1 MESRNA
7 LDNIH
12 RDDFL
17 MGLVHGTTSADVT
30 KNQQQPSQQGMTAIT
45 DMFSQKA
52 NFSYPRPDSRVIRH
66 EPTVSRSSMTSN
78 GSVPGMTDASDSE
91 ASADD
96 DFHYNASASELWDSF
111 WPNDASRI
119 PSLQQPQGSSS
130 PSLDTSDYFTA
141 TTTPLE
147 RLEDDDTITL
157 SSAER
162 SSQQLKAFQWPL
174 PNPRSSRVRPV
185 PTRSPATTTSVCPRT
200 LQEGSTSSGQT
211 SIPARST
218 SLAPEAP
225 RQQHLIKRKPLRSSK
240 SIANLS
246 VSKPRPHLHPLYE
259 APTASTSNS
268 TIIQD
273 IQSLPVSP
281 AYSEPPSMSLRPS
294 ASAFDM
300 RRQHAEDAAA
310 ALYNKTHH
318 NATAPLAPLPPRAFQ
333 QLEQQQPTMAQ
344 RPARPQME
352 RNVSVFECD
361 SDDDSDYE
369 AESKFVRRLTRG
381 LQHKKSTIGG
391 GERSSKTHGAS
402 TLSPPT
408 PSGRASRDGSET
420 RKRGGSLGR
429 ILGLKSRS
437 SS

>member
-174 PNPRSSRVRPV
+174 PNPRRHYRKDRPLRVKPLSR
-185 PTRSPATTTSVCPRT
+185 
-200 LQEGSTSSGQT
+200 LGQ
-211 SIPARST
+211 PP
-218 SLAPEAP
+218 LAPEAP

>member
-1 MESRNA
+1 MDSRNA
-7 LDNIH
+7 LDSIH

-17 MGLVHGTTSADVT
+17 MGLVHGTPTVDAM
-30 KNQQQPSQQGMTAIT
+30 KNQQQSQQGMTAVA
-45 DMFSQKA
+45 DMPSQKA

-66 EPTVSRSSMTSN
+66 EPTDSRSSMTSN

-111 WPNDASRI
+111 WPNDASR
-119 PSLQQPQGSSS
+119 PQNLQQAQGAAS
-130 PSLDTSDYFTA
+130 PSIDTLDYFTA
-141 TTTPLE
+141 TTSPLKSE
-147 RLEDDDTITL
+147 RLDDGTITIP
-157 SSAER
+157 SAGHHPE
-162 SSQQLKAFQWPL
+162 QLKSFQWPL
-174 PNPRSSRVRPV
+174 PNPRNPRPRPV
-185 PTRSPATTTSVCPRT
+185 QPRAPATASICPKT
-200 LQEGSTSSGQT
+200 VDVESTSNQT
-211 SIPARST
+211 PIPARST
-218 SLAPEAP
+218 SLTPEAP
-225 RQQHLIKRKPLRSSK
+225 RPQHTIKRKPLRSSK
-240 SIANLS
+240 SIANLGI
-246 VSKPRPHLHPLYE
+246 SKPRPHLHPLYE

-268 TIIQD
+268 TIKQD

-281 AYSEPPSMSLRPS
+281 AYPDPPALSLRPS

-310 ALYNKTHH
+310 LEKKTYH
-318 NATAPLAPLPPRAFQ
+318 NATAPLAPLPARPF
-333 QLEQQQPTMAQ
+333 LEQSAMAQ
-344 RPARPQME
+344 RPARPQLE

-361 SDDDSDYE
+361 SDDESDYE

-391 GERSSKTHGAS
+391 DRNSKAQGAS
-402 TLSPPT
+402 TLSPPV
-408 PSGRASRDGSET
+408 PPVGRVSRDGSET

-429 ILGLKSRS
+429 ILGLKGRS